1 MTRITKDKFSG
12 GAGVATGDL
21 ADDLR
26 DVADDLAS
34 VKAGASIAAG
44 AVSATAA
51 ADIVALAQPGPTA
64 VTTTDIA
71 AVAAP
76 GPAPTVVVDVGETYG
91 VADGLIIGAPTNP
104 STQAVDPG
112 AVIEWNANI
121 AAGYAFANAVGMY
134 WAAQVDFKVSTGAK
148 RMDIAQAMY
157 AWIVIKENGAGVVA
171 MHVVLGTAA
180 ALGAEVIPNDAAID
194 ASVTHARWCKLAL
207 CHASRT
213 ADAVVGCTQDPSFM
227 KKWGGAGTTL
237 INDLKAKYNVAVTA
251 IAELVTLAGTVRTM
265 ANDLKAKYNVNVTAV
280 AELQT
285 VGGTLRTLANEV
297 KADLAE
303 ARAIANEVRTDL
315 NALGSATLKTTK
327 G

>member
-1 MTRITKDKFSG
+1 MTKITKEKYHG
-12 GAGVATGDL
+12 GRDVSTGEL

-26 DVADDLAS
+26 DVADDLAT
-34 VKAGASIAAG
+34 VKAGASITAS

-51 ADIVALAQPGPTA
+51 ADIAALVAPAPTA
-64 VTTTDIA
+64 VAATDIA
-71 AVAAP
+71 AVAA
-76 GPAPTVVVDVGETYG
+76 GAPAATVVVDVGETYG
-91 VADGLIIGAPTNP
+91 VADGLVAGVPTTA
-104 STQAVDPG
+104 STQAVDP
-112 AVIEWNANI
+112 AALLEWNVNI
-121 AAGYAFANAVGMY
+121 PAGYAFANAVGMY

-213 ADAVVGCTQDPSFM
+213 ADAVVACTQDPSFM

-251 IAELVTLAGTVRTM
+251 IAELRVLAGTVLTM
-265 ANDLKAKYNVNVTAV
+265 VNENKSKFNIGVTAI

-285 VGGTLRTLANEV
+285 VGATIRTLANEV

-315 NALGSATLKTTK
+315 NALGGVTLKTTK